1 LPIDPIGGTS
11 SPLLIDEEPQRLPE
25 DQQGLNRHQLL
36 YIHITQ
42 SDGDGVPHNRSQEL
56 MTPAVQLLRQGF
68 VREACPVGGFFCAHS
83 RERREKVMDNI
94 WFQSALWMA
103 LALLAAMGSF
113 FITISAALFEI
124 MIGAVAGNTVG
135 LPLTDWINYIASFG
149 AVVLTFLAGTDIDPH
164 VIKRNFGSSVT
175 IGLMGFFAPY
185 LGCLLFAR
193 YGLGWPWPQAQIAG
207 IALSTTSVA
216 VVYAVMVET
225 GYNRTELGKIIL
237 AACFINDIGTVLA
250 LGLIFAN
257 YNLYLLLFVTV
268 TILAVAVLPCIV
280 SWLFKRIGGRA
291 SEPEI
296 KFLFL
301 VLFAL
306 GGLATLGKSEAVL
319 PAYLVGMALAP
330 FFVGQKELQFRLRA
344 ICFAFLTPFYFLKA
358 GSLIEAHALAAGA
371 GFIALFLAI
380 KMVTKFAGIL
390 PLTRYFAFGRREGMY
405 TTMMMS
411 TGLTFGSISAL
422 FGLTNNI
429 IDQFQYTILL
439 TAVIGSAVVPTVI
452 AQVWFQ
458 PRFEQLE
465 EDA

>member
-1 LPIDPIGGTS
+1 
-11 SPLLIDEEPQRLPE
+11 
-25 DQQGLNRHQLL
+25 
-36 YIHITQ
+36 
-42 SDGDGVPHNRSQEL
+42 
-56 MTPAVQLLRQGF
+56 
-68 VREACPVGGFFCAHS
+68 
-83 RERREKVMDNI
+83 MDNI

-103 LALLAAMGSF
+103 LALLAATGSL

-124 MIGAVAGNTVG
+124 IVGAIAGNTLG
-135 LPLTDWINYIASFG
+135 LPLTPWINYIASVG

-164 VIKRNFGSSVT
+164 VVRRNLGSSVT

-185 LGCLLFAR
+185 LGCLLLAR
-193 YGLGWPWPQAQIAG
+193 YGLGWPWPQAQIGG

-257 YNLYLLLFVTV
+257 YNLYLLVFVVV
-268 TILAVAVLPCIV
+268 TIAAMAALPWIV
-280 SWLFKRIGGRA
+280 PRLFTKIGRRA

-301 VLFAL
+301 VLFCL
-306 GGLATLGKSEAVL
+306 GGLASLGKSEAVL
-319 PAYLVGMALAP
+319 PAYLVGMVLAP
-330 FFVGQKELQFRLRA
+330 FFLAQRALQLRLRA

-358 GSLIEAHALAAGA
+358 GSLIEARALIAGA
-371 GFIALFLAI
+371 GFIGLFLGM
-380 KMVTKFAGIL
+380 KMVTKFFGIL
-390 PLTRYFAFGRREGMY
+390 PLTRYFRFEPREGMY
-405 TTMMMS
+405 TTLMMS

-422 FGLTNNI
+422 FGLTNHI
-429 IDQFQYTILL
+429 IDQAQYTILL
-439 TAVIGSAVVPTVI
+439 TAVIGSAVVPTLI
-452 AQVWFQ
+452 AQIWFQ
-458 PRFEQLE
+458 PKFEPLE